1 MNALN
6 GKVAVIGGASSGIG
20 RAAALLFARQG
31 AALVLGAR
39 RAPLLAELVEDIR
52 REGGRALAVAG
63 DVRDEAFAERLT
75 ATAVDEF
82 GGLDIAFNN
91 AGTLGP
97 LGPSLAL
104 SASEW
109 REVLEINLSSA
120 YYGAKYQIPAM
131 LARGA
136 RRGLG
141 NFHLHL
147 RRAHRGV
154 SRHGG
159 LCGRQV
165 GADRPDAGAGGGIR
179 WARHSGERTAAGRH
193 GYGDGPADEQYP
205 GSLGAGGR
213 AACAEAAGDAGG
225 DRAGGAVFGV

>member
-20 RAAALLFARQG
+20 KAAALLFARQG

-91 AGTLGP
+91 AGTFGP
-97 LGPSLAL
+97 LGRRWR
-104 SASEW
+104 SA
-109 REVLEINLSSA
+109 RQN
-120 YYGAKYQIPAM
+120 
-131 LARGA
+131 GA
-136 RRGLG
+136 RCWKPTCP
-141 NFHLHL
+141 
-147 RRAHRGV
+147 A
-154 SRHGG
+154 
-159 LCGRQV
+159 
-165 GADRPDAGAGGGIR
+165 PI
-179 WARHSGERTAAGRH
+179 TA
-193 GYGDGPADEQYP
+193 PSIKFP
-205 GSLGAGGR
+205 PCWR
-213 AACAEAAGDAGG
+213 AA
-225 DRAGGAVFGV
+225 RAR